1 MTRVDVA
8 EADVDLA
15 IDDALDRLAAKMER
29 YGASLEALGGAIRRA
44 GRGGKRLRPRLVVR
58 AFRAAGGESC
68 AALLPTA
75 TAFELLH
82 TAFVIH
88 DDLIDA
94 DTVRRGELNVAG
106 EFAARATADGADSR
120 AAAAVGRAAAV
131 LAGDVLLHETHLLL
145 ARAPFADAVADRI
158 QELFDQAVLISAAGE
173 LADVEHDLS
182 ARSPSLEEA
191 LATSHDKTAVYSFS
205 APLRAGAVLADADS
219 DTDAA
224 LDRCGARLGLA
235 FQLVDDLVGAFGT
248 VRQAGRAEGSDLTAG
263 KHTPL
268 VAYARQSQAW
278 PIVSGALAL
287 APMGP
292 IALRDAQQALTE
304 SGVRRHVEQLVREM
318 LASSRTDALGVGEEL
333 GRLIDDVATMI
344 ERRMP

>member
-1 MTRVDVA
+1 MTPVDAAEA
-8 EADVDLA
+8 EADRA
-15 IDDALDRLAAKMER
+15 IDDALDRLAAKMAR
-29 YGASLEALGGAIRRA
+29 YGPSLEALGEAIRRA
-44 GRGGKRLRPRLVVR
+44 GRGGKRLRPRLVIR
-58 AFRAAGGESC
+58 AFHAAGGRSC

-88 DDLIDA
+88 DDLIDD

-106 EFAARATADGADSR
+106 EFCARATADGADGD

-145 ARAPFADAVADRI
+145 ARASFAEEVADRI
-158 QELFDQAVLISAAGE
+158 QELFDQAVLVSAAGE
-173 LADVEHDLS
+173 LADVEHDLP
-182 ARSPSLEEA
+182 ARSPSLEDA

-205 APLRAGAVLADADS
+205 APLRAGALLAGADAE
-219 DTDAA
+219 TDAA

-268 VAYARQSQAW
+268 VAYARESQAW
-278 PIVSGALAL
+278 PVVGGALAL
-287 APMGP
+287 APTGP
-292 IALRDAQQALTE
+292 IALRDAQDALTE

-318 LASSRTDALGVGEEL
+318 LAASRTDAAGMGADL
-333 GRLIDDVATMI
+333 GRLIDEVAATI